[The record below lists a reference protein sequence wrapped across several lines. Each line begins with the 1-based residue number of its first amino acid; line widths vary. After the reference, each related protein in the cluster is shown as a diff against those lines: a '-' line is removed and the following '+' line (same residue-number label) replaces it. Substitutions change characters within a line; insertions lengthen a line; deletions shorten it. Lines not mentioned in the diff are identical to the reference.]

1 MERCIE
7 LYNDMLDNVHNVLKQ
22 NITAYKTANTSVKQA
37 NLLKFYNSL
46 NDNKLFLLFSKSKI
60 KVFSAKTDETHLI
73 SCSLFTEELSL
84 KHIFNNQTDVIKN
97 QFWDKLFRI
106 YIEIDKTRDTV
117 NNDRLTLL
125 MEGIKEI
132 SKTLSNKVKNDILK
146 VDVNNTTNNMIDDIV
161 GSFQNI
167 MSNKANPFDNIMNIT
182 NMISDKYKN
191 QLQNGEIQ
199 LDKIIGGI
207 DGVIPG
213 LMKQQEKPFEPVII
227 DENFSTSNVDVGVEK
242 EDAKG
247 NIGDMMKMIPNMGGL
262 MNMVSRINKAE
273 NDEELIDIK
282 KDMDVYLEKEL
293 KVDMTQFNETMN
305 NIEKKMEDVK
315 METEVVEHC
324 ETSQ

>member
-7 LYNDMLDNVHNVLKQ
+7 LYNDMLDNIHNILKQ
-22 NITAYKTANTSVKQA
+22 NVTTLRDASDTVKIA
-37 NLLKFYNSL
+37 CLLSFFNSL
-46 NDNKLFLLFSKSKI
+46 NDNKLFQLFCKSKI
-60 KVFSAKTDETHLI
+60 KVFSAKTDETHAI
-73 SCSLFTEELSL
+73 SCSLFTEELTL
-84 KHIFNNQTDVIKN
+84 KHVFNNQTDVIKN
-97 QFWDKLFRI
+97 QFWDKLFRL
-106 YIEIDKTRDTV
+106 YIEVDKTHGT
-117 NNDRLTLL
+117 NNERFAVL
-125 MEGIKEI
+125 MDGIKEI

-213 LMKQQEKPFEPVII
+213 LMKQQEKTVEPVII
-227 DENFSTSNVDVGVEK
+227 DENFSTGNVDVGEEK
-242 EDAKG
+242 EESKS
-247 NIGDMMKMIPNMGGL
+247 NIGNMMKIIPNMGGL
-262 MNMVSRINKAE
+262 MSMVSRINKAE
-273 NDEELIDIK
+273 NDEDLVDIK
-282 KDMDVYLEKEL
+282 KDMDNYLEKEL
-293 KVDMTQFNETMN
+293 KVDMNQFNETMS

-324 ETSQ
+324 DISQ